1 MLACLFGAEH
11 FHTYVFGQ
19 TFTIENYHK
28 PLEQI
33 NLKNLADIPAR
44 LQRML
49 LRLQIYDLKI
59 KYKLG
64 NEMLLADTL
73 SHYAP
78 QNGPEVA
85 LDIAIH
91 HIHIDPEEI
100 RISRDSLGGSSP
112 MIPC

>member
-1 MLACLFGAEH
+1 MSLANHSLESD
-11 FHTYVFGQ
+11 
-19 TFTIENYHK
+19 HK

-33 NLKNLADIPAR
+33 NLKNLANTPAC

-49 LRLQIYDLKI
+49 LRLQNYDLKI

-64 NEMLLADTL
+64 KEMLLTDTL

-85 LDIAIH
+85 LDITIYH
-91 HIHIDPEEI
+91 MHIIPEKKLKFQETI
-100 RISRDSLGGSSP
+100 QDNPLL
-112 MIPC
+112 